1 MIMIL
6 RKSFTCHTAKRHVRK
21 KRRTAQN
28 LHGSRVR
35 LEPYLL
41 NLARLRVAEIHGC
54 KWTVRELVRTLET
67 HGMKSRRLRLL
78 KDWRTQTIF
87 SDREKAVLNLAEA
100 VTLNGVTEASEN
112 AIRIAKVIFGARE
125 TLRLILAILSE
136 NDWFYLK
143 GSSSAR
149 CNGTF

>member
-6 RKSFTCHTAKRHVRK
+6 RKSFTRHTAKRHVRK
-21 KRRTAQN
+21 IRRTAQK
-28 LHGSRVR
+28 LASARVR
-35 LEPYLL
+35 FKPYLL
-41 NLARLRVAEIHGC
+41 DLARLRVAQIHGC
-54 KWTVRELVRTLET
+54 KGTTRELVQSLET
-67 HGMKSRRLRLL
+67 HGVKAQLLRLL

-87 SDREKAVLNLAEA
+87 SDREKAVINLAEA

-136 NDWFYLK
+136 KDWFYLK

-149 CNGTF
+149 CNGNY